1 MHCPKCGHT
10 ETKVVDTRIGKNN
23 VSIRRRRECLDCGYR
38 FSTVEEILRDNL
50 QVIKRDG
57 SRDAFDRAKMLSG
70 IRKATEKRP
79 IEAEQIEMLIAD
91 VLDSIERDYD
101 AEIPSEAIGGL
112 IMERLRTIDQ
122 IAYVRF
128 ASVYKDFRDIS
139 EFARE
144 INELSSIPAR
154 ARGDL

>member
-10 ETKVVDTRIGKNN
+10 ETKVIDTRIGKNN
-23 VSIRRRRECLDCGYR
+23 LSIRRRRECLACAYR

-57 SRDAFDRAKMLSG
+57 SREPFDRAKMLSG

-91 VLDSIERDYD
+91 VLNSIERDYD
-101 AEIPSEAIGGL
+101 SEIPSIAIGNL
-112 IMERLRTIDQ
+112 IMERLRSIDQ

-144 INELSSIPAR
+144 INELRSTTDQPHGQS
-154 ARGDL
+154 

>member
-1 MHCPKCGHT
+1 MHCPKCCHPD
-10 ETKVVDTRIGKNN
+10 TKVVDTRIGKNN
-23 VSIRRRRECLDCGYR
+23 VSIRRRRECLACAYR

-57 SRDAFDRAKMLSG
+57 SREAFDRAKMLSG

-79 IEAEQIEMLIAD
+79 IEAEQIEMMIAD
-91 VLDSIERDYD
+91 VLDSIERDFD
-101 AEIPSEAIGGL
+101 AEIPAKSIGEL
-112 IMERLRTIDQ
+112 IMQRLKTIDQ

-139 EFARE
+139 EFAKE
-144 INELSSIPAR
+144 INELSSTQP
-154 ARGDL
+154 GDN